1 MKSSKSI
8 KFGDFSTDKVTT
20 MNSVFLNCSL
30 LISLDLSSFST
41 RNVKDTSS
49 MFQNCI
55 SLAYHDISNF
65 NLENVDKDDSMFDN
79 LDNIEFINLKF
90 YKDKGIGIDDILKI
104 EEDLEYK
111 LGLVVCRYEYTI
123 PIDSFIY
130 CCDYSFE
137 GKLCLEKKIIL

>member
-1 MKSSKSI
+1 
-8 KFGDFSTDKVTT
+8 
-20 MNSVFLNCSL
+20 
-30 LISLDLSSFST
+30 
-41 RNVKDTSS
+41 
-49 MFQNCI
+49 
-55 SLAYHDISNF
+55 
-65 NLENVDKDDSMFDN
+65 MFDN

-90 YKDKGIGIDDILKI
+90 YRDKGIGIGDILKI

-137 GKLCLEKKIIL
+137 GKLCLEKKIILQYILTVLLIMEEIFGMKIEIE